1 MADNLNSDGAGRARS
16 WPDVRWDRKLREAML
31 QPAIRADMPETAS
44 GVQGAGNTDGPGIG
58 NRMVLSDVNV
68 ERGHSGRILN
78 LLKWPLS
85 RFRDY
90 MNGPIDGRIDAASV
104 NAHNAA
110 IDGIERMVA
119 LERQIELD
127 STRIASLEHLVA
139 GQSANL
145 DRLQVV
151 LDKLQDTYS
160 QTLAR
165 THDDLIRL
173 RTDVGYLHG
182 KSDEAMLKGRPV
194 IHRDG
199 AYAVPLADGYIFI
212 PEEEETLLLMYTG
225 AGSDGLEPGVR
236 RIMQAVVE
244 PGDHVVDVGSSVGLH
259 TLALAR
265 AAGAGGRVDAFEAEP
280 RLAPNLQRMLD
291 VNGLSQVNLHAF
303 AVGAEDGST
312 SFHVARTI
320 GHSSLYSL
328 GAEDLVRE
336 EVEVEVRALDSVIGS
351 TESVDF
357 MKIDVE
363 GAELDVIRGAKR
375 VLENSPQCSIIAEC
389 GPSHLRRIG
398 VSTADWFEEFSVHG
412 FKPFAITEPFG
423 RLNGLTV
430 DWVEAQ
436 ESVNVL
442 FLKPQG
448 AAHGKLLD
456 DLDLLDEAD

>member
-1 MADNLNSDGAGRARS
+1 
-16 WPDVRWDRKLREAML
+16 
-31 QPAIRADMPETAS
+31 
-44 GVQGAGNTDGPGIG
+44 
-58 NRMVLSDVNV
+58 MVLSDVSV
-68 ERGHSGRILN
+68 ERGLSGRILN
-78 LLKWPLS
+78 FLKWPLS

-90 MNGPIDGRIDAASV
+90 LNAPIDRRIDAASID
-104 NAHNAA
+104 AHNIA
-110 IDGIERMVA
+110 IANQALVA
-119 LERQIELD
+119 
-127 STRIASLEHLVA
+127 ASLERLEIMERLVA
-139 GQSANL
+139 GQSAIL
-145 DRLQVV
+145 
-151 LDKLQDTYS
+151 KGLQDTYT

-165 THDDLIRL
+165 ANDDLIGL

-182 KSDEAMLKGRPV
+182 KSDEAMLKARPV

-212 PEEEETLLLMYTG
+212 PEEEEILLLMYTG

-244 PGDHVVDVGSSVGLH
+244 PGDHVVDVGASVGLH

-328 GAEDLVRE
+328 GADDLVRE

-351 TESVDF
+351 SESVTL

-363 GAELDVIRGAKR
+363 GAELDVVRGAKR

-398 VSTADWFEEFSVHG
+398 VSTADWFEEFAVHG

-423 RLNGLTV
+423 RLNSLTV
-430 DWVEAQ
+430 DWVETQ

-448 AAHGKLLD
+448 TAHGRLID
-456 DLDLLDEAD
+456 DLNLLDEAD